1 MQKVISLLSPNYLLR
16 NLKIRNKITLSFSI
30 MIFLFVSFISFFSY
44 YYFTK
49 LMTEKS
55 IVYTLGILE
64 QVSNNIDNKL
74 RQIDMTSLIILNNTK
89 VLNVLEYGRSTLLED
104 KSSDLFNVD
113 TVLFDVMYSRNDIES
128 ICLFD
133 MNGKQW
139 NTISV
144 RMNLDYEGMYK
155 KAAVGEGKVI
165 FLETDKARGAVP
177 AVRQVR
183 NMSIEP
189 VGMLMVNIKESSINA
204 AFSNEISKMQ
214 GKVYIIDGNSMII
227 SCTDKKLTGTPLSQ
241 GISNKL
247 SDPPGYVIDEINNE
261 KSIITY
267 YPSKYNNW
275 KYITVIPLSAI
286 TAETAYIGKFSTIAL
301 CVVVILFIPLTY
313 VVASG
318 ITVPIRNMAQYMKE
332 AKIKEWSPKINY
344 VGNDEIAY
352 LSDSFNEMVDRINH
366 LINELNEQNY
376 RQKKH
381 ELQALQAQINPHF
394 LYNTLEIINCM
405 ALVRNTP
412 EIGSLVKTLASMM
425 RYSINFKENIVTVEM
440 ELQHVKNYLYIQNER
455 NKDRLSFVYDIDDRI
470 LDSPILKLTLQ
481 PIAENAV
488 IHAFKGMTKDNVITI
503 SGTIVNDKVR
513 ICIVDNGIGMTE
525 ETIHRLL
532 NDDAEDLSQD
542 KVHTGIGTGNVN
554 RRLKLYFGEE
564 YGLVVASEI
573 GKGTTIEIWLPVEE

>member
-1 MQKVISLLSPNYLLR
+1 MLKAIGFLNPNYLLR

-30 MIFLFVSFISFFSY
+30 MIFLFVSFISYFSY
-44 YYFTK
+44 YYSTK
-49 LMTEKS
+49 LMTDKS
-55 IVYTLGILE
+55 IVYTLEILE
-64 QVSNNIDNKL
+64 QISSNIDNKL
-74 RQIDMTSLIILNNTK
+74 KQIDMTSLIILNNTK

-133 MNGKQW
+133 LKGMQW

-144 RMNLDYEGMYK
+144 RMNLDFEAIYK
-155 KAAVGEGKVI
+155 KAQTGEGKMV
-165 FLETDKARGAVP
+165 FLETNKTRGAVP

-189 VGMLMVNIKESSINA
+189 VGMLMVNIKESSINKV
-204 AFSNEISKMQ
+204 FSNEIGKMQ
-214 GKVYIIDGNSMII
+214 GKVYVIDEDSTII
-227 SCTDKKLTGTPLSQ
+227 SCSDSELAGTRLSQ
-241 GISNKL
+241 GISDKL
-247 SDPPGYVIDEINNE
+247 NDQSGYVMGAINNE
-261 KSIITY
+261 ESIITY
-267 YPSKYNNW
+267 YPSKYNKW
-275 KYITVIPLSAI
+275 KYIAVIPLSAI
-286 TAETAYIGKFSTIAL
+286 TAETAYIGKFSTIAF

-318 ITVPIRNMAQYMKE
+318 ITVPIRNMAQYMKG
-332 AKIKEWSPKINY
+332 AKIKGWSPKMNY

-394 LYNTLEIINCM
+394 LYNTLEIVNCM
-405 ALVRNTP
+405 ALVRNAP
-412 EIGSLVKTLASMM
+412 EIGDMVKTLASMM
-425 RYSINFKENIVTVEM
+425 RYSMNFKESIVTVEM

-455 NKDRLSFVYDIDDRI
+455 YRDKLSVDYDIDDRI

-488 IHAFKGMTKDNVITI
+488 IHAFKGIQKDNAITI
-503 SGTIVNDKVR
+503 SGTIAYDKVR
-513 ICIVDNGIGMTE
+513 ICIIDNGRGMDEKTVNC
-525 ETIHRLL
+525 LL
-532 NDDAEDLSQD
+532 NDDVDDLSQG
-542 KVHTGIGTGNVN
+542 KTHTGIGIGNVN
-554 RRLKLYFGEE
+554 RRLKLTFGEE
-564 YGLVVASEI
+564 YGLVVASEP
-573 GKGTTIEIWLPVEE
+573 GRGTKVEIWLPIEA